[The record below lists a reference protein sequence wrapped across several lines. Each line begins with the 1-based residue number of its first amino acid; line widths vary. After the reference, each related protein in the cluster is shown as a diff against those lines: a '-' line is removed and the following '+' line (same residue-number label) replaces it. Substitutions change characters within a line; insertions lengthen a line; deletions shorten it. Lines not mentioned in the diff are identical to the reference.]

1 MSNNQFRNR
10 NLPNAAVKV
19 KPRTLS
25 AAFKWWPAVLLGL
38 ATIGAYGLV
47 LYAFSV
53 FIEPIKA
60 ETGWSDGALSGA
72 FSLGM
77 LVSGMGALLAGR
89 LLDQV
94 GSRPVMLGSLIIG
107 STLLFTAASAKSLPV
122 FVLCWGVGGGII
134 GAGFFYNVT
143 MAVTTRLFDS
153 NRTKAFAVLTFIGGL
168 ASPIYFPLAGF
179 LVEQWGWRIALRGLV
194 GLLFLCVLPA
204 SLLIRG
210 GHAQPGTEKIAGNRG
225 GYASIREAF
234 SVSQV
239 RRMVAAFSLML
250 GAMAAVQVH
259 HVPAMKAAGLTL
271 AIATTMAGIRGFLSL
286 PGRALLSPLVNFT
299 GVRGAILV
307 MYAATIVGLL
317 ALFMAGPFMLIVV
330 FVVITGLTYGTI
342 LPLQGLYA
350 AEVFGKERIGTLMG
364 AQTTIISLFAAL
376 GPIVLGL
383 TIDLTG
389 GYGVLL
395 IASALITGLAMWL
408 LVAGKETAS

>member
-1 MSNNQFRNR
+1 MLNNQFRNR
-10 NLPNAAVKV
+10 NLPNTAVKV

-107 STLLFTAASAKSLPV
+107 SALLLTAASAKSLPV

-153 NRTKAFAVLTFIGGL
+153 NRTKAF
-168 ASPIYFPLAGF
+168 
-179 LVEQWGWRIALRGLV
+179 
-194 GLLFLCVLPA
+194 
-204 SLLIRG
+204 
-210 GHAQPGTEKIAGNRG
+210 
-225 GYASIREAF
+225 
-234 SVSQV
+234 
-239 RRMVAAFSLML
+239 
-250 GAMAAVQVH
+250 
-259 HVPAMKAAGLTL
+259 
-271 AIATTMAGIRGFLSL
+271 
-286 PGRALLSPLVNFT
+286 
-299 GVRGAILV
+299 
-307 MYAATIVGLL
+307 
-317 ALFMAGPFMLIVV
+317 
-330 FVVITGLTYGTI
+330 VVITGLTYGTI
-342 LPLQGLYA
+342 LPLHGLYA

-364 AQTTIISLFAAL
+364 VQTTIIGLFAAL
-376 GPIVLGL
+376 EPIVLGL

-389 GYGVLL
+389 GYGLLL

-408 LVAGKETAS
+408 LIAGKESAS